1 MVSEDQKVSAWS
13 RKVRGIAFIDRWVS
27 LPHSDNSGFHW
38 MLFEY
43 FYSLFYLSVINKLIL
58 KYTGCY
64 KYFLCE
70 DLLHPKVCI
79 YDFLRWQHFLRDFT
93 SESQKELVGKMEF
106 DVQKYYRNL
115 ARVCQACSDHQRFWS
130 LLQSLAHTCFP
141 FRSRGQR
148 RCVSHLEGDGG
159 SWQHIGPDAEAGGR
173 DSQDQCG
180 HNRPWWVLLTGTSVN
195 KSILSCNCYWSG
207 IGTVPMFLTKESSLV
222 QLAGAPEGLSRALLC
237 VCLCMHAHVCVFWLS
252 KQNQRWTV
260 KWLKKTRFY
269 SGTIA
274 RREKR
279 PQYGSGIG
287 Y

>member
-13 RKVRGIAFIDRWVS
+13 RKVRGVAFIDRWVS
-27 LPHSDNSGFHW
+27 LPHNDNSGFHW

-58 KYTGCY
+58 KYTGC
-64 KYFLCE
+64 CE

-159 SWQHIGPDAEAGGR
+159 SWQHIGPDAEAGGW

-207 IGTVPMFLTKESSLV
+207 IGRSWQELLRDS
-222 QLAGAPEGLSRALLC
+222 PELCC
-237 VCLCMHAHVCVFWLS
+237 VCVCVCIHMCVSFGCQS
-252 KQNQRWTV
+252 
-260 KWLKKTRFY
+260 KTRDGQ
-269 SGTIA
+269 SNG
-274 RREKR
+274 
-279 PQYGSGIG
+279 
-287 Y
+287 